1 MTMTDTPRKPI
12 PRAPVYDAETIA
24 RLSERVYRIELGEKD
39 AALMV
44 EKDRDG
50 GAKLHRRAQAY
61 ASLVRSTL
69 DALHA
74 EEKA

>member
-1 MTMTDTPRKPI
+1 MSDTPRKPI
-12 PRAPVYDAETIA
+12 PRPPTYDPDVIA
-24 RLSERVYRIELGEKD
+24 RLAERVYRIELGAKD
-39 AALMV
+39 AARMV
-44 EKDRDG
+44 EKDGDG

-74 EEKA
+74 EDAGA